1 VRARDGVKPYR
12 GEPMTPPEALPA
24 DLVHLLITRV
34 HLSREEIAHMTREE
48 AISRMQQFW
57 TSGHGS

>member
-1 VRARDGVKPYR
+1 MWR
-12 GEPMTPPEALPA
+12 GGRPPEALPA

-34 HLSREEIAHMTREE
+34 HLSREEIAQLSREE

-57 TSGHGS
+57 TGGDGS